1 MVAELCEQ
9 DLSPLVLLVVLV
21 HLSDKLWVLRLL
33 DAGLDASG
41 NVFLGDLLL
50 LSSLVCLKTLRID
63 NTDELMEILGIRVLD
78 ENSIEVTDQLSNI
91 GTLGGP
97 DN

>member
-1 MVAELCEQ
+1 M
-9 DLSPLVLLVVLV
+9 LV
-21 HLSDKLWVLRLL
+21 HLCDKLWVLRLL

-50 LSSLVCLKTLRID
+50 LSSLVCLKTLTID

-78 ENSIEVTDQLSNI
+78 GNSIEVTDQLSNI
-91 GTLGGP
+91 GALGGP

>member
-1 MVAELCEQ
+1 M
-9 DLSPLVLLVVLV
+9 LV

-50 LSSLVCLKTLRID
+50 LSSLVCLKTLTID

-78 ENSIEVTDQLSNI
+78 GNSIEVTDQLSNI
-91 GTLGGP
+91 GALGGP